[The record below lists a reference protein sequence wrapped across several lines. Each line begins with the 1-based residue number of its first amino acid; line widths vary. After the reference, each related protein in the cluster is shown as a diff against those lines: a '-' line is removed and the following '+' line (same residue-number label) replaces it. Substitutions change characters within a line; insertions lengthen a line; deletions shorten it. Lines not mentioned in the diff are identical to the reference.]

1 MLLTS
6 VASVRLAGELAVVTG
21 STAGIGA
28 AIAIRFGAEGATVIV
43 TGRDQS
49 RAEAVAHTINDAG
62 GHAHIILADLGH
74 ETECAQLISE
84 ATTALGGLTVLVNNA
99 VAATVDTVDGAVAD
113 LTTAAWEE
121 TLRVNL
127 SAPMWLTRAAI
138 APMTD
143 AGHGAILN
151 ISSRQAERASRGH
164 TAYVASKAG
173 LNGFTR
179 AVAVDYASKNIRCNT
194 ISPGYILNAR
204 RDHDLSVERRAQ
216 LAAMH
221 LTRLGQA
228 KDVAHAAVYLAS
240 RESEFVTGT
249 NLELD
254 GGASNARGAVLG

>member
-1 MLLTS
+1 MTS
-6 VASVRLAGELAVVTG
+6 VAGVRLADELAVVTG

-28 AIAIRFGAEGATVIV
+28 AIAIRFGAEGASVVV
-43 TGRDQS
+43 TGRDRP
-49 RAEAVAHTINDAG
+49 RAEAVASTIRDAG
-62 GHAHIILADLGH
+62 GHAHIVLADLSH
-74 ETECAQLISE
+74 ETECERLIAE
-84 ATTALGGLTVLVNNA
+84 AVGTLGGLTVLVNNA

-113 LTTAAWEE
+113 LTTSAWEE

-138 APMTD
+138 APMTV
-143 AGHGAILN
+143 AGRGAILN
-151 ISSRQAERASRGH
+151 ISSRQAVRASAGH

-179 AVAVDYASKNIRCNT
+179 AVAVDYASANIRCNT

-204 RDHDLSVERRAQ
+204 RDQDLSDERRAE
-216 LAAMH
+216 LEAMH
-221 LTRLGQA
+221 LTRLGEA
-228 KDVAHAAVYLAS
+228 EDVAHAAVYLTS

>member
-1 MLLTS
+1 MLTS
-6 VASVRLAGELAVVTG
+6 VARVRLAGELAVVTG

-28 AIAIRFGAEGATVIV
+28 SIAIRFGAEGATVVV

-49 RAEAVAHTINDAG
+49 RAEAVAHTISDAG
-62 GHAHIILADLGH
+62 GHAHIILADLEH
-74 ETECAQLISE
+74 EVECARLISE

-99 VAATVDTVDGAVAD
+99 VAAAVDTVDGAVTE
-113 LTTAAWEE
+113 LTTAAWEA
-121 TLRVNL
+121 TLCVNL

-138 APMTD
+138 APMIG
-143 AGHGAILN
+143 AGHGAIVN

-179 AVAVDYASKNIRCNT
+179 AVAVDYASVNIRCNT
-194 ISPGYILNAR
+194 ISPGYILNPR
-204 RDHDLSVERRAQ
+204 RDHDLGDDRRAQ
-216 LAAMH
+216 LEAMH
-221 LTRLGQA
+221 LTRLGRA
-228 KDVAHAAVYLAS
+228 EDVAHAAVYLAS

>member
-1 MLLTS
+1 MLTS
-6 VASVRLAGELAVVTG
+6 VARVRLAGELALVTG

-28 AIAIRFGAEGATVIV
+28 AIAIRFAAEGASVVV
-43 TGRDQS
+43 TGRDRL
-49 RAEAVAHTINDAG
+49 RAEAVADTIRDAG
-62 GHAHIILADLGH
+62 GHAHIVLADLEH
-74 ETECAQLISE
+74 ETECARLISE

-173 LNGFTR
+173 LNGLTR

-204 RDHDLSVERRAQ
+204 RDHDLSDERRAQ